1 MKFEELR
8 TDSQDKAVRD
18 YISGWRISHPRE
30 RMTNSDAWL
39 ILAGSDD
46 NYDDH
51 GRFQD
56 EECDE

>member
-18 YISGWRISHPRE
+18 YISGWRITHPRE
-30 RMTNSDAWL
+30 RLTANDARA
-39 ILAGSDD
+39 ILVNSDD